1 LSLAS
6 SLTLWRSTMPERSG
20 LFAPPKHPVL
30 SLAVQ
35 AEDQGDR
42 REQSQFEILVRHI
55 FYRFLHNEL
64 LTSDDDETKRV
75 MLISGAIAVPGM
87 LVALFLFPAYH
98 AFPPYPVPRPFWAQV
113 GDHYFYVMY
122 AFVVMGLATVFEWDL
137 LFPDLVDVFVLSIQ
151 PIASRDLFFARVLA
165 LAIFLGLVLFGT
177 SILGILF
184 LPLVAELPYFLRHLL
199 AHSAAVFASG
209 TFAAATFLAL
219 HGILLNV
226 VGENI
231 FRRITPL
238 LQGTSVMLLLTIL
251 LLHPTLSMS
260 LKPLLTSGA
269 PAVRFFPPFW
279 FLGIYERLLIGPSAL
294 TVFHEFARI
303 GCYALLLTL
312 ACAVLTYPLAY
323 RRRVRQLI
331 EGGRAV
337 DAPSHT
343 AAPFRWILQ
352 ATIVRI
358 PAQRA
363 IFHFISQTI
372 LRAQRQRVMLAMYG
386 GLGVAL
392 ALSDLLV
399 FRVSGGHVR
408 PILLP
413 SGIRTA
419 IPVMVFWTVAGL
431 RSVLTSPVDRRGAW
445 LFHVIIG
452 RPKAVHFAGTRI
464 WVTLWAAII
473 GLTTAVGLHALS
485 PQSLGSRLTSL
496 DQLLIAIGVSLL
508 LADIFLFSVRTVPF
522 THIRKGSITDL
533 PLVIVRY
540 VVLFP
545 LLITILVH
553 NETWTEVSPQQF
565 LKAVLFV
572 VAAHF
577 LLLKVHTRSL
587 LQSTLDTPPDEADE
601 FPQRL
606 GLRDF

>member
-1 LSLAS
+1 M
-6 SLTLWRSTMPERSG
+6 RERCG
-20 LFAPPKHPVL
+20 LFAPPKHAVL

-35 AEDQGDR
+35 AEDQRDR
-42 REQSQFEILVRHI
+42 REQRQFEILVRHI

-75 MLISGAIAVPGM
+75 MLISCAIAVPGM

-98 AFPPYPVPRPFWAQV
+98 AFPPYPVPRPFWAQA

-122 AFVVMGLATVFEWDL
+122 SFVIMGAATVFEWDL

-151 PIASRDLFFARVLA
+151 PIASWDLFFARVLA
-165 LAIFLGLVLFGT
+165 LAIFLGLVLLGT

-184 LPLVAELPYFLRHLL
+184 LPLVAELPNFLCHFL
-199 AHSAAVFASG
+199 AHSTAVFSSG
-209 TFAAATFLAL
+209 MFAAATFLAL
-219 HGILLNV
+219 QGILLNV

-260 LKPLLTSGA
+260 LKTLLTSGA
-269 PAVRFFPPFW
+269 PAVRFYPPFW
-279 FLGIYERLLIGPSAL
+279 FLGIYERLLIGPSAPA
-294 TVFHEFARI
+294 VFHEFARI
-303 GCYALLLTL
+303 GCYALPLML

-337 DAPSHT
+337 DVPSHT
-343 AAPFRWILQ
+343 AAPFRCILQ

-363 IFHFISQTI
+363 IFHFISQSI

-386 GLGVAL
+386 GLSIAL

-399 FRVSGGHVR
+399 FRVGGGRVR
-408 PILLP
+408 PLLLP
-413 SGIRTA
+413 SGIRSA
-419 IPVMVFWTVAGL
+419 VPVMVFWTVAGL
-431 RSVLTSPVDRRGAW
+431 RSVLTSPIDRRGAW
-445 LFHVIIG
+445 LFRVIIG

-473 GLTTAVGLHALS
+473 GLTTAIGLHALS
-485 PQSLGSRLTSL
+485 RGSLQSRLTTL
-496 DQLLIAIGVSLL
+496 DQLLIAIGFSFL
-508 LADIFLFSVRTVPF
+508 LADLFLFSVRTVPF
-522 THIRKGSITDL
+522 THIRKSSITDL

-545 LLITILVH
+545 LLIAILVH
-553 NETWTEVSPQQF
+553 NETWIEASPVQF

-572 VAAHF
+572 VVVH
-577 LLLKVHTRSL
+577 LLLLNANARSL
-587 LQSTLDTPPDEADE
+587 LQTTLDTPPDEADE

>member
-1 LSLAS
+1 M
-6 SLTLWRSTMPERSG
+6 RERSG
-20 LFAPPKHPVL
+20 LFAPPKHAVL

-35 AEDQGDR
+35 AEDQSER
-42 REQSQFEILVRHI
+42 RQQSQFEILVRHI

-75 MLISGAIAVPGM
+75 MLISCAIAVPGM

-98 AFPPYPVPRPFWAQV
+98 AFPPYPVPRPFWAQA

-122 AFVVMGLATVFEWDL
+122 SFVIMGAATVFEWDL

-151 PIASRDLFFARVLA
+151 PIASRHLFFARVLA

-184 LPLVAELPYFLRHLL
+184 LPLVAELPNFLRHLL
-199 AHSAAVFASG
+199 AHSTAVFASG
-209 TFAAATFLAL
+209 MFAAATFLAL
-219 HGILLNV
+219 QGILLNV

-260 LKPLLTSGA
+260 LKPLLTSDT
-269 PAVRFFPPFW
+269 PAVRLFPPFW
-279 FLGIYERLLIGPSAL
+279 FLGIYERLLIGPSAPA
-294 TVFHEFARI
+294 VFHEFARI
-303 GCYALLLTL
+303 GCYALLLML
-312 ACAVLTYPLAY
+312 ASAVLTYPLAY
-323 RRRVRQLI
+323 RLRVRQLI

-343 AAPFRWILQ
+343 AAPFRRIVQ

-363 IFHFISQTI
+363 IFHFISQSI

-399 FRVSGGHVR
+399 FRVGGGHVR

-413 SGIRTA
+413 TGIRTA

-431 RSVLTSPVDRRGAW
+431 RSVLTSPIDRRGAW
-445 LFHVIIG
+445 LFRVIIG

-464 WVTLWAAII
+464 WVTLWAVII
-473 GLTTAVGLHALS
+473 GLTTAVGVHALS
-485 PQSLGSRLTSL
+485 PNSLGSRPTTLA
-496 DQLLIAIGVSLL
+496 QLLIAIGLSLL
-508 LADIFLFSVRTVPF
+508 LADIFLFYVRSVPF
-522 THIRKGSITDL
+522 THIRKSSITDL

-545 LLITILVH
+545 LLIAILVH
-553 NETWTEVSPQQF
+553 NETWTEASPLQF

-572 VAAHF
+572 VAAHL
-577 LLLKVHTRSL
+577 LLLKAHTRSL
-587 LQSTLDTPPDEADE
+587 LQSTLDTPLNEADE

>member
-1 LSLAS
+1 VSLAS
-6 SLTLWRSTMPERSG
+6 SLTSWRSIMRERSG
-20 LFAPPKHPVL
+20 LFAPPKHAVL

-35 AEDQGDR
+35 AEDQSEMR
-42 REQSQFEILVRHI
+42 QQSQFEILVRHI

-75 MLISGAIAVPGM
+75 MLISCAIAVPGM

-98 AFPPYPVPRPFWAQV
+98 AFPPYPVPRPFWAQA

-122 AFVVMGLATVFEWDL
+122 SFVIMGAATVFEWDL

-184 LPLVAELPYFLRHLL
+184 LPLVAELPNFLRHLL
-199 AHSAAVFASG
+199 AHSTAVFASG
-209 TFAAATFLAL
+209 MFAAATFLAL
-219 HGILLNV
+219 QGILLNV

-238 LQGTSVMLLLTIL
+238 LQGTSVMLLLTVL

-260 LKPLLTSGA
+260 LRPLLTSGA
-269 PAVRFFPPFW
+269 PAVRLFPPFW
-279 FLGIYERLLIGPSAL
+279 FLGIYERLLIGPSSPA
-294 TVFHEFARI
+294 VFHEFARI
-303 GCYALLLTL
+303 GCYALLLML
-312 ACAVLTYPLAY
+312 ASAVLTYPLAY

-343 AAPFRWILQ
+343 AAPFRRILQ

-363 IFHFISQTI
+363 VFHFISQSI

-399 FRVSGGHVR
+399 FRVGGGHVR

-413 SGIRTA
+413 TGIRTA

-431 RSVLTSPVDRRGAW
+431 RSVLTSPIDRRGAW
-445 LFHVIIG
+445 LFRVIIG

-485 PQSLGSRLTSL
+485 PNSLGSRLTTL
-496 DQLLIAIGVSLL
+496 DQLLVAIGVSLL
-508 LADIFLFSVRTVPF
+508 LADIFLFYVRSVPF
-522 THIRKGSITDL
+522 THIRKSSITDL

-545 LLITILVH
+545 LLIAILVH
-553 NETWTEVSPQQF
+553 NETWTEASPLQF
-565 LKAVLFV
+565 LKTVLFV
-572 VAAHF
+572 VAAHL
-577 LLLKVHTRSL
+577 LLLKAHTRSL